1 MENLQIGT
9 CGWQHDNWLGGF
21 YPEDLPVDWQLD
33 YFSNAYRVL
42 LVPQSVWSGWCNEDI
57 DTVDEAVESPFYF
70 YFAVETD
77 LDSLDAVLLS
87 QLEKI
92 VSVLKSQAVGI
103 VVWSEGPFT
112 QVELAGL
119 PVTLVSTQ
127 QKLPGWCWQY
137 QGLWMSGQPL
147 AYLSELTTDPKAQ
160 VVILKNFMRSLSSVT
175 ADSSSKSVTTIE
187 SQGVACIVG
196 GEEIDM
202 QQVANLKTIGEF
214 LGY

>member
-9 CGWQHDNWLGGF
+9 YGWQHDDLLDGF

-42 LVPQSVWSGWCNEDI
+42 LVPQSVWSGWSQEELQA
-57 DTVDEAVESPFYF
+57 VDEAVEVPFYF
-70 YFAVETD
+70 YFALEAG
-77 LDSLDAVLLS
+77 LDGFDHSLLV
-87 QLEKI
+87 QLEK
-92 VSVLKSQAVGI
+92 VVAALNEQAAGV
-103 VVWSEGPFT
+103 VVWSEEAFEQT
-112 QVELAGL
+112 ELAGL

-147 AYLSELTTDPKAQ
+147 AYLPELTADPKAQ
-160 VVILKNFMRSLSSVT
+160 VVILKDFMQSLST
-175 ADSSSKSVTTIE
+175 AATAE
-187 SQGVACIVG
+187 YQGVPCIVG
-196 GEEIDM
+196 GEKIDM
-202 QQVANLKTIGEF
+202 QRVANFKTIGEF